1 MYLLG
6 DPVDGKFAMFFSQ
19 DAGQHWFLADDPG
32 REAAK
37 DAGAFAASN
46 SSFAATGNAM
56 FFGAGATAAEGPKV
70 YRSVAK
76 CPETAGAGAQCAL
89 GWEAVAVPL
98 AGGSTSAGVFS
109 LAARTSADGRGRLST
124 IVLAVGGD
132 YTKPGDAHGTAAYSL
147 DGGAHWLVPAMGLG
161 GYRSAV
167 AYSRET
173 GDWIAVGPTGTDLS
187 KDDGKNWTKV
197 TGEAASG
204 WNAIS
209 LPFAVGGNGK
219 IGKLRDG
226 VLP

>member
-1 MYLLG
+1 MSSS
-6 DPVDGKFAMFFSQ
+6 MRRS
-19 DAGQHWFLADDPG
+19 FL
-32 REAAK
+32 RR
-37 DAGAFAASN
+37 FR
-46 SSFAATGNAM
+46 SSS
-56 FFGAGATAAEGPKV
+56 
-70 YRSVAK
+70 RRRVA
-76 CPETAGAGAQCAL
+76 C
-89 GWEAVAVPL
+89 
-98 AGGSTSAGVFS
+98 GG
-109 LAARTSADGRGRLST
+109 
-124 IVLAVGGD
+124 
-132 YTKPGDAHGTAAYSL
+132 SL